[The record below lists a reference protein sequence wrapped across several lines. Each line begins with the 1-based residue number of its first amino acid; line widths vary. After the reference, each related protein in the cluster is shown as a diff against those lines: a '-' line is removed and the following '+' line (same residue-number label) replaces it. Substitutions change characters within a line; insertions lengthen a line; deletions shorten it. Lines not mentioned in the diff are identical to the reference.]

1 MDDEEEESEEFCM
14 REGNIE
20 YGATV
25 KLVDS
30 ASGLALPRLVVRR
43 VNKRTVLDDDHAGPV
58 GQLHKCALHLKV
70 STTVFYSLY

>member
-1 MDDEEEESEEFCM
+1 M